1 MTRFQALLITASFSA
16 PVVVGLFLLVVNYF
30 DNRAAA
36 KQVKQKQA
44 DAARQAA
51 GSTLALS
58 ELSEAERGQLKSHI
72 EALEAFAQAVRNA
85 SAAVDES
92 SRRAHTTATAQ
103 RTLES
108 EKQ

>member
-16 PVVVGLFLLVVNYF
+16 PVVAGLFILVLNYF

-44 DAARQAA
+44 DAARQTAEPA
-51 GSTLALS
+51 LALS
-58 ELSEAERGQLKSHI
+58 ELSEAEREQLKSHI
-72 EALEAFAQAVRNA
+72 EVLEAFATAVRNA

-92 SRRAHTTATAQ
+92 LRRAHTTATAQ

-108 EKQ
+108 EK